1 MIDKA
6 SPAMKKLQSIVIEAL
21 DDLTVNQKLNL
32 DFRKKKHENTRWIN
46 ANFNGG

>member
-6 SPAMKKLQSIVIEAL
+6 RPAMKNLQSIEAL

>member
-6 SPAMKKLQSIVIEAL
+6 SPAMKKLQSIEAL
-21 DDLTVNQKLNL
+21 DDLTVNQRLNL